1 MKCPNAYENANMMN
15 IMGETLRPGGFKLT
29 EKAVEYCK
37 LCADDTVLDL
47 GCGQGATVGY
57 LKDKHNIKAVG
68 IDTSEKLINIAKQRY
83 KNGDF
88 ILGSG
93 ENMPFKEE
101 SFSGVFAECTL
112 SLMKDLDSTLKE
124 VYRVLKKYG
133 WFVITDVYARNPI
146 ALKELEKFSLN
157 SCMRGLHDL
166 DMLKVKLTDMG
177 FEIMLFEDCSY
188 FLKELLVKIIFTYGS
203 MGVFW
208 TAASDG
214 CADGCKFQELL
225 KACKPGYFIII
236 ARKGGQGHE

>member
-1 MKCPNAYENANMMN
+1 MKCPNAYENVNMMN
-15 IMGETLRPGGFKLT
+15 MMGETLRPGGFKLT
-29 EKAVEYCK
+29 ERAVEYCQ
-37 LCADDTVLDL
+37 LCTDDTVLDL
-47 GCGQGATVGY
+47 GCGQGATVSY

-83 KNGDF
+83 KHGDF

-93 ENMPFKEE
+93 ENMPFKEG
-101 SFSGVFAECTL
+101 SFSVVFAECTL
-112 SLMKDLDSTLKE
+112 SLMKDRDSTLKE

-133 WFVITDVYARNPI
+133 WFVITDVYARNPA
-146 ALKELEKFSLN
+146 ALKELDKFSLN

-166 DMLKVKLTDMG
+166 DILKEKLADIG

-203 MGVFW
+203 MSVFW

-236 ARKGGQGHE
+236 ARKVMG